1 MTTATSQGEESALD
15 LQQLKTFLEVCQT
28 RHFGHAASN
37 LYLTQSAVSFRIRQ
51 LENQLGTTLFVRHR
65 NNLQLTAAGERLQ
78 HHAESILSLWEQARQ
93 DVASQQDRAATLTLA
108 TTPAISTAWLGP
120 ALLDMHQTLADR
132 FWRSETLTPDQIS
145 RRLLDRSLDLAV
157 LPVSLKV
164 DELTS
169 RLLTPLTL
177 TLTSANGVRTEDAVQ
192 RSYVQID
199 WAAGLPIHPG
209 ADLNSMPSLQTSD
222 FQLAINWLQRYS
234 GAAMLPENLVDQTQ
248 WQLRADLATTS
259 LPLYL
264 IHHSQHPDLANMNP
278 VIDYLLQR

>member
-1 MTTATSQGEESALD
+1 MD

-65 NNLQLTAAGERLQ
+65 NNLQLTAAGERLR
-78 HHAESILSLWEQARQ
+78 HHAESILTSWEQARQ
-93 DVASQQDRAATLTLA
+93 DVASQQDRAATMSLA
-108 TTPAISTAWLGP
+108 TTSAIWTSWLGS
-120 ALLDMHQTLADR
+120 ALADMHHQLADR
-132 FWRSETLTPDQIS
+132 YWRSETLTPDQIS
-145 RRLLDRSLDLAV
+145 RRLLERSLDLAI
-157 LPVSLKV
+157 LPVPLKV

-177 TLTSANGVRTEDAVQ
+177 TLASAKNTATETALEQ
-192 RSYVQID
+192 AYVQID
-199 WAAGLPIHPG
+199 WAPQLPIHPG
-209 ADLNSMPSLQTSD
+209 AELSAIPSLQTTD
-222 FQLAINWLQRYS
+222 LQLAMNWIQRYQ
-234 GAAMLPENLVDQTQ
+234 GAALLPENLLDLND
-248 WQLRADLATTS
+248 WQLRSDLATTQ

-264 IHHSQHPDLANMNP
+264 IHHSHHPDLTNMTP